1 LAESV
6 ADAEDENAERGV
18 PRTHSRSFMQS
29 IASHNPN
36 LNVLSTV
43 SLDNDKVDGE
53 N

>member
-1 LAESV
+1 MAE
-6 ADAEDENAERGV
+6 AEDENAERGV
-18 PRTHSRSFMQS
+18 PRPQSRSFMQS

-43 SLDNDKVDGE
+43 NLDNDKVDGA